1 MKIAVW
7 SPTPFAGRKST
18 HLLLL
23 VLMTIM
29 VEKSEQ
35 LVIHTDSEGS
45 GAEHFLLSGNHR
57 NRMMEQKEF
66 GVEFLCRSLH
76 CERFSKELAINSS
89 YTFAEGKLHVLPGGS
104 RRFYEE
110 RDATAEVCD
119 MILTHYD
126 AAFHIQCE
134 KQESFEEGEK
144 QGIQTGLQTG
154 ISRGISAMISD
165 NLEEHISMERILLKL
180 QKHFQLTPEEA
191 QEWVNN
197 CVNTSEMN

>member
-1 MKIAVW
+1 
-7 SPTPFAGRKST
+7 
-18 HLLLL
+18 
-23 VLMTIM
+23 
-29 VEKSEQ
+29 
-35 LVIHTDSEGS
+35 
-45 GAEHFLLSGNHR
+45 
-57 NRMMEQKEF
+57 
-66 GVEFLCRSLH
+66 
-76 CERFSKELAINSS
+76 
-89 YTFAEGKLHVLPGGS
+89 
-104 RRFYEE
+104 
-110 RDATAEVCD
+110 

-154 ISRGISAMISD
+154 ISRGISAMIND
-165 NLEEHISMERILLKL
+165 NLEEYVPMERILLKL